1 MGTEQ
6 RILGLLDSGV
16 AFMILLE
23 LADPKK
29 LERSKKVKLFN
40 TQTSMDG
47 GVRSSC
53 VSSSSKEVYT
63 VTLGPVVGRRVKG
76 HSCDCYSATRS
87 GGACKHVLA
96 LSGESLKRASREFNT
111 MRQLKDL

>member
-1 MGTEQ
+1 MQTE
-6 RILGLLDSGV
+6 RIILGLLDSGV

-29 LERSKKVKLFN
+29 LERSKSVKLFN
-40 TQTSMDG
+40 THTSADG

-53 VSSSSKEVYT
+53 VSSSSKKVYT

-76 HSCDCYSATRS
+76 YSCDCHSAKRS
-87 GGACKHVLA
+87 GGACNHVLA
-96 LSGESLKRASREFNT
+96 LSRESLKRASREFKV
-111 MRQLKDL
+111 MKQLSDN

>member
-1 MGTEQ
+1 MQTEQ

-16 AFMILLE
+16 AFMVLLE

-29 LERSKKVKLFN
+29 LERSKKIKLFN
-40 TQTSMDG
+40 THTSADG

-53 VSSSSKEVYT
+53 VSSSSNEVYT
-63 VTLGPVVGRRVKG
+63 VILGPIIGRRVKG

-96 LSGESLKRASREFNT
+96 LSRESLKRASREFKT

>member
-1 MGTEQ
+1 MQTE
-6 RILGLLDSGV
+6 RIILGLLDSGV

-29 LERSKKVKLFN
+29 LERSKSVKLFN
-40 TQTSMDG
+40 THTSADG

-53 VSSSSKEVYT
+53 VSSSSKKVYT

-76 HSCDCYSATRS
+76 YSCDCHSAKRS

-96 LSGESLKRASREFNT
+96 LSRESLKRASREFKV
-111 MRQLKDL
+111 MKQLSDN